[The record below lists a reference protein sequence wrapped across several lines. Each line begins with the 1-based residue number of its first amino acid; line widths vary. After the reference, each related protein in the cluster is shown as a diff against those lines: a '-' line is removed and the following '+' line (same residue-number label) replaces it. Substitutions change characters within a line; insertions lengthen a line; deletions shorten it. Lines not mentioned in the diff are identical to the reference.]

1 MKSQFETRTSCTDDA
16 GEITVLK
23 CESIP
28 KRGRQNGRQADRPKI
43 SVNEIIKTFFF
54 LDWSVY

>member
-28 KRGRQNGRQADRPKI
+28 KGEGKTADKLIGQRDQSMK
-43 SVNEIIKTFFF
+43 S
-54 LDWSVY
+54 